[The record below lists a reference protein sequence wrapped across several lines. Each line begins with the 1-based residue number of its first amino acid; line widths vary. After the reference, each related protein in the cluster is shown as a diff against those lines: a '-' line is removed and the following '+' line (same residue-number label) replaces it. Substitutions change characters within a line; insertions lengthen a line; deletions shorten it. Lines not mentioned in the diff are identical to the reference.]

1 MASKLTFINVP
12 SEQIEEALAM
22 VYHFFNLDE
31 LHADQIAA
39 LKLFI
44 SGKDLYFSAPTG
56 YGKSLIFQCLPLIV
70 DLLKDQ
76 AIGTSTVLV
85 IEPLVSLM
93 ADQVSKMKNTAVS
106 AATVFDGQDED
117 TLKGTENGD
126 FSLVYSSPESMLSLD
141 KWRSILSSEDFRN
154 HCEIVVGDEAHCVV
168 HWCVLYEIL
177 LLHFCVF
184 CGYTTKFSYFSDCMF
199 LLRPSSKEF

>member
-1 MASKLTFINVP
+1 MASKLTFIDVP

-22 VYHFFNLDE
+22 VCHFFNLDE

-39 LKLFI
+39 LKSFI
-44 SGKDLYFSAPTG
+44 RGKDLYFSAPTG

-93 ADQVSKMKNTAVS
+93 LDQVSKMKNTAVS
-106 AATVFDGQDED
+106 AAAVFDGQDED
-117 TLKGTENGD
+117 TLKGIENGD
-126 FSLVYSSPESMLSLD
+126 FSLVYSSPESMLSSE

-154 HCEIVVGDEAHCVV
+154 HCELVIVDEAHCVV

-184 CGYTTKFSYFSDCMF
+184 CA
-199 LLRPSSKEF
+199 P